1 MRYIKTILPTA
12 LALGALL
19 PLSPAQAA
27 DGTINFRGSVTSQTC
42 KASGNGGS
50 TSDFTVMLP
59 NVSVVS
65 LAVNG
70 KTAGRTP
77 FTIALSNCNP
87 KTGYVRAMFEA
98 GTSVDSVTGRLRP
111 DAGGAVNVQVGLAN
125 ADFSDI
131 KIGQTLASQN
141 TAAVTLVDGNATLR
155 YFAQYVATGAA
166 GSGAVNT
173 RVTYVLV
180 YD

>member
-1 MRYIKTILPTA
+1 MRYIKTILPAA

-19 PLSPAQAA
+19 PLPAAQAA

-59 NVSVVS
+59 NVSVAS
-65 LAVNG
+65 LASG

-77 FTIALSNCNP
+77 FSIALSNCNP
-87 KTGYVRAMFEA
+87 KTGYVRTMFEA
-98 GTSVDSVTGRLRP
+98 GTSVDTVSGRLRP
-111 DAGGAVNVQVGLAN
+111 DAGGAANVQVGIAN

-131 KIGQTLASQN
+131 KIGQALASQN
-141 TAAVTLVDGNATLR
+141 TAAVALVDGNATLR
-155 YFAQYVATGAA
+155 YFAQYVATGTA